1 MVVEAIQDSM
11 AELGQGP
18 ALSISEQAAGKLAAL
33 LQERAKPDHGLRV
46 FISGMGC
53 SGLQYG
59 LALDDAPGDTDIV
72 IESHGVKLYLDQASS
87 QYMWGASIDFVET
100 PQGGAFSI
108 NNPNAPQVS
117 CGSSCAGCG

>member
-1 MVVEAIQDSM
+1 MVMEAIKDPVTG
-11 AELGQGP
+11 LGQGP
-18 ALSISEQAAGKLAAL
+18 ALSISEQAASKLSAL

-46 FISGMGC
+46 FISGLGC

-59 LALDDAPGDTDIV
+59 LALDDAPSDTDV
-72 IESHGVKLYLDQASS
+72 VVESHGIKLYLDQASS

-108 NNPNAPQVS
+108 DNPNAPP
-117 CGSSCAGCG
+117 AGCGPSCSGCG

>member
-1 MVVEAIQDSM
+1 MVMEGMQGSLKDA
-11 AELGQGP
+11 GQGP
-18 ALSISEQAAGKLAAL
+18 ALSISEQAAGKLSAL

-46 FISGMGC
+46 FVSGMGC

-72 IESHGVKLYLDQASS
+72 VESHGVKLYLDQASS
-87 QYMWGASIDFVET
+87 QYMWGASIDFIET

-108 NNPNAPQVS
+108 NNPNAPPAV
-117 CGSSCAGCG
+117 CGSSCRGCG